1 MMPVLQLQ
9 INVLT
14 AKQRFNDVKLNFKK
28 MIMKTDPNSNERP
41 EINKSQGHGIEFIKC
56 LRV

>member
-9 INVLT
+9 IDVLT
-14 AKQRFNDVKLNFKK
+14 AKQRFNDVKLNFQK

-56 LRV
+56 L